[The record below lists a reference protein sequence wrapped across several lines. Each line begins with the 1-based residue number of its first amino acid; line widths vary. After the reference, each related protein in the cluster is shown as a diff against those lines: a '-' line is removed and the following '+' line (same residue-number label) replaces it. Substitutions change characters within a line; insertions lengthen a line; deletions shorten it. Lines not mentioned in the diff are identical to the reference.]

1 MGSKKSNTSTAS
13 KSSKSVHNNLG
24 RKNHGNASNV
34 HGCSSSG
41 EVLEQSEYL
50 SFTKDQLKTE
60 LKRRG
65 VKASG
70 TKTELVCFAN
80 NFAYVNYLNEFSVRY
95 EYRSDFSPVCLW
107 MASYFV
113 VT

>member
-1 MGSKKSNTSTAS
+1 MGSKKSNNSTAS

-24 RKNHGNASNV
+24 RKNHGNASDV
-34 HGCSSSG
+34 RGCSSSG
-41 EVLEQSEYL
+41 EVLDQSEYL
-50 SFTKDQLKTE
+50 NFTKDQLKTE

-65 VKASG
+65 LKASG

-80 NFAYVNYLNEFSVRY
+80 NFAFVNFLDKFSVRY
-95 EYRSDFSPVCLW
+95 EYRSNFSPLCLW
-107 MASYFV
+107 MASCLV

>member
-1 MGSKKSNTSTAS
+1 MGSKKSNNSTAS

-24 RKNHGNASNV
+24 RKNHGNASDV
-34 HGCSSSG
+34 RGCSSSG
-41 EVLEQSEYL
+41 EVLDQSEYL
-50 SFTKDQLKTE
+50 NFTKDQLKTE

-65 VKASG
+65 LKASG

-80 NFAYVNYLNEFSVRY
+80 NFAFVNFLDKFSVRH
-95 EYRSDFSPVCLW
+95 EYRSNFSPLCLW
-107 MASYFV
+107 MASCLV